1 MSRNNLFAI
10 RMLSAV
16 SIGTRRVLA
25 GTAIELDAQTAA
37 ALIRAG
43 RGRLVDDA
51 DLKPLLDAVGPRHGG
66 AQVDHIAG
74 RLRAPAD
81 DR

>member
-37 ALIRAG
+37 ELIRAG
-43 RGRLVDDA
+43 RGRLVDAA
-51 DLKPLLDAVGPRHGG
+51 DLGPLLDAVGPQRN
-66 AQVDHIAG
+66 ASP
-74 RLRAPAD
+74 RALHV
-81 DR
+81 R